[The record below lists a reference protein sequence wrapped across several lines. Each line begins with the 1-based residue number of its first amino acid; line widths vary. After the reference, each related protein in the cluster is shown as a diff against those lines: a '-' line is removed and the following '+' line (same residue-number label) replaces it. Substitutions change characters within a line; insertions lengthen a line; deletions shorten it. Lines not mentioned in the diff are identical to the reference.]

1 MPTRIK
7 PKLIRAYDITLKNK
21 NKNKKIKKKLLNL
34 MAGRILICILGTTT
48 TKQL

>member
-7 PKLIRAYDITLKNK
+7 PKLIRAYDITLKN
-21 NKNKKIKKKLLNL
+21 NKKIKKKKLLNL
-34 MAGRILICILGTTT
+34 MAGRIFMCMPGTTT